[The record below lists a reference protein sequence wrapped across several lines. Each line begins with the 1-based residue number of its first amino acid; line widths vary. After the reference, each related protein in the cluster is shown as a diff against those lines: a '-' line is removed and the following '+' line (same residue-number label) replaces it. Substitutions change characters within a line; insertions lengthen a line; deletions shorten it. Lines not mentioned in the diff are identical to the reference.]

1 MQNVMTSLWRIL
13 YWLAFRKRSVSFI
26 MSWNFLTS
34 WLVANIPYSV
44 VELKCICPM
53 SSWSWALQLC
63 DIESPDNPLTLTCID
78 WKQFK
83 QYYCL
88 VPTKIQLCSPK
99 FSSIRLRPNCCGCV
113 SHQETNMSRMCW
125 KMHWGSKNLRVSHAD
140 GCEQDTAKYFL
151 LMSPKPIL
159 QGLCDSLGLVY
170 LMLLSLLAPF
180 EVSLSHTKVSKSK
193 RSV

>member
-63 DIESPDNPLTLTCID
+63 DMESPDHPLTLTCID
-78 WKQFK
+78 WKQCK
-83 QYYCL
+83 QYCCL

-125 KMHWGSKNLRVSHAD
+125 KMHWGSKTWESHMLMDVNRTLQSISFWWVQNQYFRV
-140 GCEQDTAKYFL
+140 CVTA
-151 LMSPKPIL
+151 
-159 QGLCDSLGLVY
+159 
-170 LMLLSLLAPF
+170 
-180 EVSLSHTKVSKSK
+180 
-193 RSV
+193 